1 LGLKITPPGVFL
13 WRIRYSAVSIAQRLV
28 GVWRLVSFE
37 VHAPGQPIRYPF
49 GPDAVGL
56 LIYDANGVMAGQL
69 MRPGRSTFA
78 SPTISRGSDT
88 ELVEA
93 ATGYVAYAGTYSV
106 NEVNDAEGVVTHHV
120 TMSLFP
126 NLVGTDQHR
135 HMMIDGSR
143 LELRTPPENGRVMML
158 RWERYVSPHGPEISD
173 RPISADH
180 RD

>member
-1 LGLKITPPGVFL
+1 MGLKITAPGPFL

-28 GVWRLVSFE
+28 GVWRLVAFE
-37 VHAPGQPIRYPF
+37 VHAPGQPIRQPF
-49 GPDAVGL
+49 GPEAVGI
-56 LIYDANGVMAGQL
+56 LIYTANGVMAGQL

-78 SPTISRGSDT
+78 STTITRGSDA

-106 NEVNDAEGVVTHHV
+106 NESQDVVTHRV

-135 HMMIDGSR
+135 HVMIDEAR
-143 LELRTPPENGRVMML
+143 LELRTPPENGRVMIL
-158 RWERYVSPHGPEISD
+158 RWERLD
-173 RPISADH
+173 RHDLVA
-180 RD
+180 